1 MDKPSDLR
9 TFPVSELRCSAG
21 RAGAGDKP
29 RNRSGPTMTPCV
41 LSRKTC
47 NLNATGNHTLVEK
60 GKKEW
65 MVKMLIKFR

>member
-9 TFPVSELRCSAG
+9 TFLVSELRCSAG

-29 RNRSGPTMTPCV
+29 RSRSGPTVTPCV
-41 LSRKTC
+41 PSRKTR
-47 NLNATGNHTLVEK
+47 NLSATGNYALVDE